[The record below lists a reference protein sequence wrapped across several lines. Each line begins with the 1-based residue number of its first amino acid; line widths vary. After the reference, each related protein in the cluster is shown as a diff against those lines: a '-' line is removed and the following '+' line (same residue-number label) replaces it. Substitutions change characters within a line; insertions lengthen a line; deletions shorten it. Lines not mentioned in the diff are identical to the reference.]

1 MKVLQERRFLYLLN
15 RTNKLKKRIAVLE
28 SLALE
33 NIKSKEILTV
43 DETLELFN
51 MSRSTFDRLR
61 KRGFQVSQPNRN
73 GKIYVNRAEFEK
85 FLQKNSYG
93 RFN

>member
-1 MKVLQERRFLYLLN
+1 M
-15 RTNKLKKRIAVLE
+15 LE

-73 GKIYVNRAEFEK
+73 GKIYVNRAEMEK
-85 FLQKNSYG
+85 YLQKNSYG

>member
-1 MKVLQERRFLYLLN
+1 MRKLKERRFLFLLN
-15 RTNKLKKRIAVLE
+15 RTNKIKKRIAVLE

-43 DETLELFN
+43 EETLELFN

-61 KRGFQVSQPNRN
+61 KKGFKASQPNRN
-73 GKIYVNRAEFEK
+73 GKIYVNRAEMEK
-85 FLQKNSYG
+85 FLQKK
-93 RFN
+93 

>member
-1 MKVLQERRFLYLLN
+1 MKLLKERRFLFLLN

-43 DETLELFN
+43 EETLELFN

-61 KRGFQVSQPNRN
+61 KKGFDAPQPNRN
-73 GKIYVNRAEFEK
+73 GKIYVNRAELEK
-85 FLQKNSYG
+85 FLQKK
-93 RFN
+93 

>member
-1 MKVLQERRFLYLLN
+1 MKSIKERRFLFLLN

-43 DETLELFN
+43 EETLELFN
-51 MSRSTFDRLR
+51 ISRSTFDRLR
-61 KRGFQVSQPNRN
+61 KKGFRVSQPNRN
-73 GKIYVNRAEFEK
+73 GKIYVNRAELEK
-85 FLQKNSYG
+85 FLQKK
-93 RFN
+93 

>member
-1 MKVLQERRFLYLLN
+1 MRKLKERRFVFLLN
-15 RTNKLKKRIAVLE
+15 CTNRLKKRVAVLE

-43 DETLELFN
+43 EETLELFK

-61 KRGFQVSQPNRN
+61 KKGFKVSQPNRN
-73 GKIYVNRAEFEK
+73 GKIYVNRAELEK
-85 FLQKNSYG
+85 FLNKK
-93 RFN
+93 

>member
-1 MKVLQERRFLYLLN
+1 MKLLKERRFVYLIN
-15 RTNKLKKRIAVLE
+15 RTNRLKKRVAVLE

-43 DETLELFN
+43 EETLKLFN

-61 KRGFQVSQPNRN
+61 KKGFKASQPNRN
-73 GKIYVNRAEFEK
+73 GKIYVNRAELEK
-85 FLQKNSYG
+85 FLQKK
-93 RFN
+93 